1 MMTLAAAPAA
11 TAATACKLSI
21 TACGCVMKKAKRF
34 VLANDLTGSSA
45 TADCLS
51 ISKAGAVLD
60 MNGHAITG
68 PGGAATGAG
77 IHVLSSGN
85 GAVIEGTNSNGAK
98 ITQFGTGVL
107 IDASD
112 VVVANV
118 ELLSNAQFGLMING
132 GSRNALYD
140 TDAGNSI
147 DPSSGNGTAGVLIK
161 DGVGNSI
168 EDIHADH
175 NGMYG
180 VEISGGSNNALHD
193 TDEDFDGIYGVW
205 ITGSNGNRIV
215 DSTGRF
221 NSQLGLYIGCAP
233 TGGVGG
239 ACSGVATGSANV
251 VDFGQYNSNTTAG
264 IGVDS
269 GDLANQI
276 GLNQVTSNG
285 SADAIDA
292 NTNCG
297 TNLWFVNQ
305 FSTTPA
311 QTCVK

>member
-1 MMTLAAAPAA
+1 MESSVCSARCARLEPSSEGRIRKQIGT
-11 TAATACKLSI
+11 
-21 TACGCVMKKAKRF
+21 GGVCV
-34 VLANDLTGSSA
+34 SSA
-45 TADCLS
+45 
-51 ISKAGAVLD
+51 
-60 MNGHAITG
+60 
-68 PGGAATGAG
+68 
-77 IHVLSSGN
+77 N
-85 GAVIEGTNSNGAK
+85 GAVIEGTNSNAAK
-98 ITQFGTGVL
+98 ITQFGTGIL

-112 VVVANV
+112 VAVANL
-118 ELLSNAQFGLMING
+118 ELLSNAQYGLEING

-140 TDAGNSI
+140 TAVGSEV
-147 DPSSGNGTAGVLIK
+147 DPSSGNGIAGVLIK

-168 EDIHADH
+168 EDVSAAH
-175 NGMYG
+175 NGSYG

-205 ITGSNGNRIV
+205 IIGSNGNRGV

-239 ACSGVATGSANV
+239 TCSGVATGSANV

-276 GLNQVTSNG
+276 GLNQVISNG

-292 NTNCG
+292 NASCG
-297 TNLWFVNQ
+297 TNLWFLDQ
-305 FSTTPA
+305 IGTTPA